1 MRVVL
6 KPLTNVELPQDFA
19 EVLRAKLKG
28 REVKTGEVVTVNIL
42 GKPLEFKVV
51 QAVPSPVRVSEKTA
65 IVIARPGVDVLEIEL
80 PGKPRDVY
88 IYGDNIIVVLE
99 NEVLILNQNLEE
111 IYREKFENLIKV
123 IQTKAGLVVVDG
135 RRLKLIKV

>member
-1 MRVVL
+1 MKVVL
-6 KPLTNVELPQDFA
+6 KPLANVELPQDFA
-19 EVLRAKLKG
+19 EILKAKLRG
-28 REVKTGEVVTVNIL
+28 REVKTGEVVTIDIL

-51 QAVPSPVRVSEKTA
+51 QAIPSPIRVSDKTSV
-65 IVIARPGVDVLEIEL
+65 IIARPGVEVLEIEL
-80 PGKPRDVY
+80 IGEPKEVFV
-88 IYGDNIIVVLE
+88 YGDNIVVVLE

-111 IYREKFENLIKV
+111 IYKERFENLIKV

>member
-1 MRVVL
+1 MKVVL
-6 KPLTNVELPQDFA
+6 KPLANVELPQDFA
-19 EVLRAKLKG
+19 EILKAKLRG
-28 REVKTGEVVTVNIL
+28 REVKTGEVVTIDIL

-51 QAVPSPVRVSEKTA
+51 QATPSPIRVSDKTSV
-65 IVIARPGVDVLEIEL
+65 IIARPGVEVLEIEL
-80 PGKPRDVY
+80 IGEPKEVFV
-88 IYGDNIIVVLE
+88 YGDNIVVVLE

-111 IYREKFENLIKV
+111 IYRERFENLIKV

>member
-1 MRVVL
+1 MKVVL
-6 KPLTNVELPQDFA
+6 KPLANVELPQDFA
-19 EVLRAKLKG
+19 EILKAKLRG
-28 REVKTGEVVTVNIL
+28 REVKTGEVVTIDIL

-51 QAVPSPVRVSEKTA
+51 QATPSPIRVSDKTSV
-65 IVIARPGVDVLEIEL
+65 IIARPGVEVLEIEL
-80 PGKPRDVY
+80 TGEPKEVFV
-88 IYGDNIIVVLE
+88 YGDNIVVILG

-111 IYREKFENLIKV
+111 IYRERFENLIKV

>member
-1 MRVVL
+1 MKVVL
-6 KPLTNVELPQDFA
+6 KPLANVELPQDFA
-19 EVLRAKLKG
+19 EILKAKLRG
-28 REVKTGEVVTVNIL
+28 REVKTGEVVTIDIL

-51 QAVPSPVRVSEKTA
+51 QATPSPIRVSDKTSV
-65 IVIARPGVDVLEIEL
+65 IIARPGVEVLEIEL
-80 PGKPRDVY
+80 TGEPKEVFV
-88 IYGDNIIVVLE
+88 YGDNIVVVLE

-111 IYREKFENLIKV
+111 IYRERFENLIKV